1 MVSAL
6 GASWGSLGTFLAHLV
21 GLWVALGA
29 SLGAS
34 WDLLGLLG
42 RLLVPLGVCLGP
54 CWGLLVAL
62 GASLGVSR
70 DLLDLLGCLLVGL
83 FVTLLE
89 ISWWLLAPPW
99 EFLGTCLAHLLG
111 LLGDWGWRCI
121 SLWGRLV
128 QAGYTFGC
136 TRLGLG
142 DWGWGC
148 ISLWGRLGRPVTLLL
163 SMCVHRHIFFF

>member
-6 GASWGSLGTFLAHLV
+6 GAFWGSLGTFLAHLV

-89 ISWWLLAPPW
+89 SLGGSWRLLGN
-99 EFLGTCLAHLLG
+99 FLGLAWPIFWAF
-111 LLGDWGWRCI
+111 WGIGVGGAFRC
-121 SLWGRLV
+121 G
-128 QAGYTFGC
+128 AGSC
-136 TRLGLG
+136 
-142 DWGWGC
+142 
-148 ISLWGRLGRPVTLLL
+148 RPVTLWGVLGWGWEIGVGGAFRCGAGL
-163 SMCVHRHIFFF
+163 VGRLHSS